1 MILIKLIV
9 IDIKLPFILG
19 MSFLKLA
26 SIKVDYTTKNV
37 IMQSANGKSV
47 ELQGQSNVPE

>member
-1 MILIKLIV
+1 MPIKFIFV
-9 IDIKLPFILG
+9 DIKLPFVLG

-26 SIKVDYTTKNV
+26 GVLIEYATKKV
-37 IMQSANGKSV
+37 IMQSTNRKIV